1 MIEAQS
7 LSMAVPSSVPL
18 GDATDTLTLPPVTTP
33 RGRAALLITILLVS
47 AAVGTW
53 IFFEATHILQMTE
66 SGTGAGLLP
75 KLNPW
80 QVVATGSILAGVLIS
95 LLLMMVAF
103 HVVNKSWS
111 KQLQAV
117 QSEATS
123 ASDRLRIQSDH
134 FRVLIAEKSTAEEH
148 LLSIRR
154 GLEGRISTLTSS
166 NDDMKAELDRLKR
179 TERTMA
185 MQSQTL
191 VASKDVLQI
200 HVQVRQ
206 QELQKLQRQCELIL
220 NAAGEGICGIDS
232 AGKIT
237 FVNPTAA
244 RLMGLEV
251 GKMVGCKETD
261 VFGALADIDATT
273 VKKDS
278 VITPSEVILKRA
290 GGSPFTAEFVRS
302 QILENDR
309 VVGRVVLFKDITE
322 RKQAAEALVL
332 KADELARS
340 NAELEQFAF
349 VASHDL
355 QEPLRKIRAFGDRL
369 KTKCES
375 VLPEEGAD
383 YLGRMQ
389 NAAARM
395 QTLIADLLTFSR
407 VISRTDPFVEVDL
420 GQITREVLGDL
431 EVRIEKTGATV
442 TVGDLPKIEADPV
455 HMQQLLQN
463 LIGNALKFQCPD
475 TKPQVRVS
483 GRITRVGDDASC
495 SVEPVCELT
504 VQDNGI
510 GFDEK
515 YLDKIFAVFQ
525 RLHNRQEYE
534 GTGIGLAVCRRIVDR
549 HKGSITA
556 RSKPGEGATFI
567 VHLPLRAHAK
577 DKTNL

>member
-1 MIEAQS
+1 
-7 LSMAVPSSVPL
+7 
-18 GDATDTLTLPPVTTP
+18 
-33 RGRAALLITILLVS
+33 
-47 AAVGTW
+47 
-53 IFFEATHILQMTE
+53 
-66 SGTGAGLLP
+66 
-75 KLNPW
+75 
-80 QVVATGSILAGVLIS
+80 
-95 LLLMMVAF
+95 
-103 HVVNKSWS
+103 
-111 KQLQAV
+111 
-117 QSEATS
+117 
-123 ASDRLRIQSDH
+123 
-134 FRVLIAEKSTAEEH
+134 
-148 LLSIRR
+148 
-154 GLEGRISTLTSS
+154 
-166 NDDMKAELDRLKR
+166 
-179 TERTMA
+179 
-185 MQSQTL
+185 
-191 VASKDVLQI
+191 
-200 HVQVRQ
+200 
-206 QELQKLQRQCELIL
+206 LIL
-220 NAAGEGICGIDS
+220 NAAGEGICGID
-232 AGKIT
+232 AGGKIT
-237 FVNPTAA
+237 FANPTAA
-244 RLMGLEV
+244 RLMGVDVE
-251 GKMVGCKETD
+251 KMVGCKETEL
-261 VFGALADIDATT
+261 FGALAGEDAAPGR
-273 VKKDS
+273 KES

-332 KADELARS
+332 KAEELARS

-455 HMQQLLQN
+455 HMRQLLQN
-463 LIGNALKFQCPD
+463 LIGNALKFQPPD
-475 TKPQVRVS
+475 TKPHVRIS
-483 GRITRVGDDASC
+483 GRITRITDDASC

-556 RSKPGEGATFI
+556 RSKPGEGASFI
-567 VHLPLRAHAK
+567 VQLPLRTRPK
-577 DKTNL
+577 DNPTL